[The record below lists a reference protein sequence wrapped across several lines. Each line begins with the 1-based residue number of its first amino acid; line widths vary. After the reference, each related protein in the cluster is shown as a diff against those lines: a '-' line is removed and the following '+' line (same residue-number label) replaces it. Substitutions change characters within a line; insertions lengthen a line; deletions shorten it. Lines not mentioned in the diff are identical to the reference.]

1 MNNYYNP
8 YELYHHGIKGQ
19 RWGVRRFQNRDGTYT
34 NAGKRRRNDDFGE
47 TNSSRSSSGVG
58 KKIATGL
65 AIGAAAGLT
74 AYALANPK
82 SRAYL
87 KKLAGVSVSKLK
99 AAATN
104 PKVKEFVARNGKKA
118 ATFVGDRIKEGGKAF
133 TDAAIAASGAIAVSK
148 IATKVN
154 TGNAEADKIL
164 TDATSAAINA
174 MTKSSYSSNNSQN
187 GGKNVGKEVTNAI
200 GSPSNKGID
209 KQSSAYQ
216 NLFTNSDG
224 SKRDDTTRS
233 TIKALAGKGYD
244 IDQIAEYLRK
254 LDNGQLKHG
263 VFMNNYYNPYELYH
277 HGIKGQKWGVRRFQ
291 NVDGSLTAKGAKRYG
306 VSSEGEVYKKSRRTR
321 QLEKQNE
328 FAKKAVASYDPI
340 RGVGVKTKRGK
351 TILTADDVETLR
363 NAEVKDQ
370 QKIQNRME
378 KSSNRDLAKVQ
389 AKAAAKD
396 IKEDYSRGSK
406 IATNLLLGPFANTG
420 ISRLQAAGL
429 SRGKAILAE
438 AFLGPLLAIPAASIM
453 AGDRADKDWDEK
465 YKG

>member
-34 NAGKRRRNDDFGE
+34 NAGKRRRNDDLGE

-65 AIGAAAGLT
+65 AIGATVGLT

-174 MTKSSYSSNNSQN
+174 MTKSSYSSNNNQKSGPIDRAKGAEISKIVGAPKQKEIDRTGPEYQALFKNQN
-187 GGKNVGKEVTNAI
+187 GEQRDANTRGLIKSLA
-200 GSPSNKGID
+200 
-209 KQSSAYQ
+209 SA
-216 NLFTNSDG
+216 
-224 SKRDDTTRS
+224 
-233 TIKALAGKGYD
+233 GYG
-244 IDQIAEYLRK
+244 IDQISLYLDK
-254 LDNGQLKHG
+254 LDKGEIKHSM
-263 VFMNNYYNPYELYH
+263 FETELYH
-277 HGIKGQKWGVRRFQ
+277 HGVKGMKWGVRRYR
-291 NVDGSLTAKGAKRYG
+291 NYDGSY
-306 VSSEGEVYKKSRRTR
+306 
-321 QLEKQNE
+321 
-328 FAKKAVASYDPI
+328 
-340 RGVGVKTKRGK
+340 TKRGLDHYRQTEADYNEANSMYK
-351 TILTADDVETLR
+351 TA
-363 NAEVKDQ
+363 
-370 QKIQNRME
+370 
-378 KSSNRDLAKVQ
+378 KSAYKQTKKNGSATINGRQVIVNKNVVDE
-389 AKAAAKD
+389 AKAERKRQKERLSKNYDQLKKD
-396 IKEDYSRGSK
+396 YQGDKGKALYQKGHTITGNSQKLQ
-406 IATNLLLGPFANTG
+406 IAGLV
-420 ISRLQAAGL
+420 AAGAAMTAKYL
-429 SRGKAILAE
+429 NESGKKDYAKYALYAGAGAE
-438 AFLGPLLAIPAASIM
+438 AIVGALAIKGAVEAKYL
-453 AGDRADKDWDEK
+453 RAYYGHSGK
-465 YKG
+465 YV

>member
-1 MNNYYNP
+1 MNYYNP

-19 RWGVRRFQNRDGTYT
+19 KWGVRRYQNIDGTYT
-34 NAGKRRRNDDFGE
+34 NAGKRRRNDDTRDLGP
-47 TNSSRSSSGVG
+47 SRSSSGIG
-58 KKIATGL
+58 KKVATGL
-65 AIGAAAGLT
+65 AIGAAASLT

-87 KKLAGVSVSKLK
+87 KKLAGTSVSKLK
-99 AAATN
+99 AAANN
-104 PKVKEFVARNGKKA
+104 PKVKEIVANNGKKA
-118 ATFVGDRIKEGGKAF
+118 LSFVGERVKEGGKAF
-133 TDAAIAASGAIAVSK
+133 TDAAIAATGAIAVSK
-148 IATKVN
+148 VATKIN
-154 TGNAEADKIL
+154 TGNTEADQIL
-164 TDATSAAINA
+164 TDATSAAISA
-174 MTKSSYSSNNSQN
+174 MTKSTTSSNNQN

-216 NLFTNSDG
+216 NLFNNADG
-224 SKRDDTTRS
+224 SKRDDNTRS
-233 TIKALAGKGYD
+233 TIKALASKGYD
-244 IDQIAEYLRK
+244 IDQITEYLKK
-254 LDNGQLKHG
+254 LDSGQLRHG
-263 VFMNNYYNPYELYH
+263 VFMNYYYYNPYELYH

-291 NVDGSLTAKGAKRYG
+291 NADGSLTAKGAKRYG

-328 FAKKAVASYDPI
+328 FAKKAVESYDPI

-465 YKG
+465 HKG